1 MPKKKSENRIK
12 AHDLYDLYHGNITN
26 REIAEKLGVSEKSVS
41 GWKSLDGWENNL
53 STKIKKDKSTKIK
66 QSTKKSTKIKKR
78 GGQPGNKNAKEK
90 NLKNQNARKHGLY
103 SKWLPPAINEIINE
117 MPEDPLDIIWCN
129 IEMQLANILHS
140 QKILHVENKT
150 EWSKQVNTLQA
161 YSRSLADLDKMIRSY
176 YDILD
181 RRQETASDYQ
191 KERINLVRAQTD
203 KIKAESTQE
212 EAQEDD
218 GFIDAI
224 KGTDIGDW
232 TDEEV

>member
-12 AHDLYDLYHGNITN
+12 AHDLYDLHHGNITN

-41 GWKSLDGWENNL
+41 GWKSLDGWENDL
-53 STKIKKDKSTKIK
+53 STKIKNGKSTKIK
-66 QSTKKSTKIKKR
+66 QSTKKSTKIKKK
-78 GGQPGNKNAKEK
+78 GAQPGNQNAKGK

-103 SKWLPPAINEIINE
+103 SKWLPPAINEIIKE

-140 QKILHVENKT
+140 QKILHVEDKKEWNKRL
-150 EWSKQVNTLQA
+150 NTLQA

-181 RRQETASDYQ
+181 RRTETASDYQ
-191 KERINLVRAQTD
+191 KERIKLVQAQTD
-203 KIKAESTQE
+203 KLKTDSNKEEDAESVVIH
-212 EAQEDD
+212 DD
-218 GFIDAI
+218 IPKPD
-224 KGTDIGDW
+224 
-232 TDEEV
+232 

>member
-12 AHDLYDLYHGNITN
+12 ARDLFDLHHGNITN

-41 GWKSLDGWENNL
+41 GWKSLDGWENDL
-53 STKIKKDKSTKIK
+53 STKIKNGKSTKIK
-66 QSTKKSTKIKKR
+66 QSTKKSTKIKKK
-78 GGQPGNKNAKEK
+78 GAQPGNQNAKGK

-103 SKWLPPAINEIINE
+103 SKWLPPAINEIIKE

-140 QKILHVENKT
+140 QKILHVEDKKEWNKRL
-150 EWSKQVNTLQA
+150 NTLQA

-181 RRQETASDYQ
+181 RRTETASDYQ
-191 KERINLVRAQTD
+191 KERIKLVQAQTD
-203 KIKAESTQE
+203 KLKADSNKADDAESVVIH
-212 EAQEDD
+212 DD
-218 GFIDAI
+218 IPKQD
-224 KGTDIGDW
+224 
-232 TDEEV
+232 